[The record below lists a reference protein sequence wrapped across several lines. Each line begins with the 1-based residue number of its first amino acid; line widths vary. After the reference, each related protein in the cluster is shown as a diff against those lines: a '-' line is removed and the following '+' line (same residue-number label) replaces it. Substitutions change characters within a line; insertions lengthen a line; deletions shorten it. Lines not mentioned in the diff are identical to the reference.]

1 MDISLLGF
9 SGVREM
15 FNIHPAFVHFPIAL
29 LPSALLFYVLGLTLG
44 KKTLLVAGRGSLYMA
59 LAGTIV
65 ALWTG
70 FRAEGSFPHNDT
82 IHNMMETHEAI
93 GIALLILTAFLA
105 LWTFW
110 QSDQRPKGAWVF
122 VAGLALASYLGFQNS
137 DLGARMVYVEG
148 AAVKPAV
155 RISGCHRVTIAWS
168 SQVGPSLPP
177 GRVWSVSVLPPR
189 SRSKAA
195 LRQRGGA
202 LPSASTTQSR
212 VIAAFPSPSWCPR

>member
-155 RISGCHRVTIAWS
+155 PVVTGTGNKEKPTSGEELEGHHGDNG
-168 SQVGPSLPP
+168 GPEHDH
-177 GRVWSVSVLPPR
+177 
-189 SRSKAA
+189 
-195 LRQRGGA
+195 GGHA
-202 LPSASTTQSR
+202 H
-212 VIAAFPSPSWCPR
+212 